1 MGKVK
6 KILAGVLAV
15 VLAGCGITA
24 GLMQLKKNS
33 QKTVDVTPVSGLLQE
48 YYTPSTTIDGT
59 VTSSATQTV
68 NGDKDLIIDQI
79 YVNKGDSVSKG
90 DPLISFDTTL
100 VEMELNI
107 AKLKR
112 QKLEQDLNKA
122 VNRLK
127 SLQNGGPVEETDAGT
142 NADDLNSASGDN
154 ADNSTG
160 DDDMTPDTTMSSS
173 ADMSGSYLAAAMHPF
188 LLSAFTDGIAGDNT
202 SGDNGNSDNNSS
214 TDRGTDNSSTGD
226 SPKADSAGTSVSAND
241 GPVYTDPSANQFGDG
256 KNDDFNSGSNDTP
269 SPSPTP
275 TPVLDDNTTYFDPY
289 YTKGNPNITDGDEPF
304 YQKLDGD
311 SIPFT
316 GTGTAD
322 DPYVYLCSSAKE
334 KVTVMGSFFNKLAGY
349 SADGTRIVHEGGY
362 WYQLEFHQ
370 NDTIADYDDR
380 KTSCT
385 GYYLIN
391 GSLLEKPVY
400 EFAEVEFTLADASKY
415 DEVPDNGGD
424 NPGDGGDAPEPT
436 GTPVSREDA
445 IKYQKS
451 KIASLKLDLQE
462 SDINISQLEKKANK
476 KLISSKL
483 DGTVTY
489 VGDIGSGET
498 TDGKAL
504 LKIKSSDGF
513 YVVGSVSELMLDDI
527 KEGTKL
533 NCTSY
538 TSGSFEAEVI
548 DVSEYPVTGNS
559 FYGNSNPNVSYYA
572 FTATVTDKSLQL
584 EDQDWVTINYETSAS
599 GGSMVIQK
607 AFVRSDSSKNY
618 VYKDDNGILKKQEIS
633 VGATVDSGY
642 SVIVKGGLSADDL
655 VAFPYG
661 KDVKEGVKTR
671 EVTLDQM
678 YGY

>member
-1 MGKVK
+1 MGKIK
-6 KILAGVLAV
+6 KILVGVLV
-15 VLAGCGITA
+15 VVIAGSGITV

-33 QKTVDVTPVSGLLQE
+33 QKTVVVTPVSGLLQE
-48 YYTPSTTIDGT
+48 FYTPATTLDGT
-59 VTSSATQTV
+59 ITSSATQTV

-79 YVNKGDSVSKG
+79 YVTKGDAVKKG

-122 VNRLK
+122 VNRLN
-127 SLQNGGPVEETDAGT
+127 SLQNGGPVEETDAGAA
-142 NADDLNSASGDN
+142 ADNLNSATGSDN
-154 ADNSTG
+154 DTTG
-160 DDDMTPDTTMSSS
+160 DDDMTPDNTMSSA
-173 ADMSGSYLAAAMHPF
+173 ADMSGNYLAAAFHPL
-188 LLSAFTDGIAGDNT
+188 LLSAFTDEGT
-202 SGDNGNSDNNSS
+202 SDAASDNGEGSNGSADTQDSQNTDESSD
-214 TDRGTDNSSTGD
+214 T
-226 SPKADSAGTSVSAND
+226 ASVND
-241 GPVYTDPSANQFGDG
+241 TPAYADPSANEFGDG
-256 KNDDFNSGSNDTP
+256 NNDNSFEPGNADTP
-269 SPSPTP
+269 EVSPTP
-275 TPVLDDNTTYFDPY
+275 TPVLDDRTTYFDPY
-289 YTKGNPNITDGDEPF
+289 YRKGDPNITDGDEPF
-304 YQKLDGD
+304 YQELDAD
-311 SIPFT
+311 SVPFT
-316 GTGTAD
+316 GSGTED

-349 SADGTRIVHEGGY
+349 SPDGTKVVNQGGY
-362 WYQLEFHQ
+362 WYRLEFHQ
-370 NDTIADYDDR
+370 NDTIADYDDL

-385 GYYLIN
+385 GYYLVN

-400 EFAEVEFTLADASKY
+400 EFAEVEFTLADADKY
-415 DEVPDNGGD
+415 DENPDDGGDD
-424 NPGDGGDAPEPT
+424 NPGGNDEPT
-436 GTPVSREDA
+436 GTPVSRADA

-462 SDINISQLEKKANK
+462 SDIKISQLEKKANK
-476 KLISSKL
+476 KLITAKL

-489 VGDIGSGET
+489 VGDSGSGET

-504 LKIKSSDGF
+504 IKIKSSDGF
-513 YVVGSVSELMLDDI
+513 YVVGSVSELMLDDF

-538 TSGSFEAEVI
+538 TSGSFEADVM

-559 FYGNSNPNVSYYA
+559 FYGSSNPNVSYYA
-572 FTATVTDKSLQL
+572 FTAVVSDKTLQL
-584 EDQDWVTINYETSAS
+584 EDQDWVTVNYEASAAENI
-599 GGSMVIQK
+599 MVIQK
-607 AFVRSDSSKNY
+607 AFVRNDNNKNY

-642 SVIVKGGLSADDL
+642 SVIVKGGLSEDDL
-655 VAFPYG
+655 IAFPYG
-661 KDVKEGVKTR
+661 KDVKEGAKTK

>member
-6 KILAGVLAV
+6 KILAGVLVVAV
-15 VLAGCGITA
+15 AGCGISA
-24 GLMQLKKNS
+24 GLMQLRKSS
-33 QKTVDVTPVSGLLQE
+33 QKTVNVTPVSGLLQE
-48 YYTPSTTIDGT
+48 FYTPTTTLDGT

-79 YVNKGDSVSKG
+79 YVTKGDTVNKG

-107 AKLKR
+107 AKLKK
-112 QKLEQDLNKA
+112 QKQEQDLNKA
-122 VNRLK
+122 VNRLT
-127 SLQNGGPVEETDAGT
+127 SLQNGGPIEESDASTD
-142 NADDLNSASGDN
+142 ADDLSTTKRSRDTG
-154 ADNSTG
+154 TG
-160 DDDMTPDTTMSSS
+160 DDDMTPDDTMSSA
-173 ADMSGSYLAAAMHPF
+173 ADMSGSYLAAAIHPL
-188 LLSAFTDGIAGDNT
+188 LLSAFTDGGAADNSSGAASTDTENTADKKNQSADNT
-202 SGDNGNSDNNSS
+202 SD
-214 TDRGTDNSSTGD
+214 TTETDNT
-226 SPKADSAGTSVSAND
+226 ANA
-241 GPVYTDPSANQFGDG
+241 PVYTDSSANDFGDG
-256 KNDDFNSGSNDTP
+256 SDDSFNPGKDDTP
-269 SPSPTP
+269 ELSPTP
-275 TPVLDDNTTYFDPY
+275 TPSLDDHTTYFDPY
-289 YTKGNPNITDGDEPF
+289 YQKGDPNITDGDEPF
-304 YQKLDGD
+304 YQKLDAN

-316 GTGTAD
+316 GSGTKD

-349 SADGTRIVHEGGY
+349 SADGTKVVHQGGY

-370 NDTIADYDDR
+370 NDTISDYEDR
-380 KTSCT
+380 KSSCT

-400 EFAEVEFTLADASKY
+400 EFVEMEFTLADADKY
-415 DEVPDNGGD
+415 DENPDDGGDD
-424 NPGDGGDAPEPT
+424 NPGGNDEPT
-436 GTPVSREDA
+436 GTPVSRADA

-462 SDINISQLEKKANK
+462 SDIKISQLEKKANK
-476 KLISSKL
+476 KLITAKL

-489 VGDIGSGET
+489 VGDSGSGET

-504 LKIKSSDGF
+504 IKIKSSDGF
-513 YVVGSVSELMLDDI
+513 YVVGSVSELMLDDF

-538 TSGSFEAEVI
+538 TSGSFEADVM

-559 FYGNSNPNVSYYA
+559 FYGSSNPNVSYYA
-572 FTATVTDKSLQL
+572 FTAVVSDKTLQL
-584 EDQDWVTINYETSAS
+584 EDQDWVTVNYEASAAENI
-599 GGSMVIQK
+599 MVIQK
-607 AFVRSDSSKNY
+607 AFVRNDNNKNY

-633 VGATVDSGY
+633 VGAAVDSGY
-642 SVIVKGGLSADDL
+642 SVIVKGGLSEDDL
-655 VAFPYG
+655 IAFPYG
-661 KDVKEGVKTR
+661 KDVKEGAKTK